1 MSLKRIS
8 TPEGDVYFIDSVS
21 GQRVKTKMD
30 VIKSKTDANNIPAV
44 GTVEEKIL
52 NPDEEQIE
60 TLKKTKKWFAIAL
73 NNSGEK
79 IIYQLETFQNEMEKN
94 IIEGIHSAN
103 NPIDTYTKN
112 DKGEWTKA
120 NSTVTLFS
128 RGYFKLGVLYRPVW
142 SHAVSGLKWGAL
154 IGVAIKL
161 FDTFIMLLQVEEGMA
176 FLFLI
181 AIGVCFIPRI
191 GMGLMIVVSLI
202 LSRLSKVNF
211 FFMALAGA
219 LVGAIIG
226 CLPGMAL
233 GGIIGLVRRDN
244 LQKAKDAEPEEN
256 HVVVKSVI
264 LPLVFGLLIIWF
276 YIFVFNPWLVEALS

>member
-1 MSLKRIS
+1 MSLKRIT

-30 VIKSKTDANNIPAV
+30 VIKTALVSNAIPTV
-44 GTVEEKIL
+44 GTVSEKIL

-60 TLKKTKKWFAIAL
+60 TLKNTKKWFAIAQ
-73 NNSGEK
+73 NNNGEK
-79 IIYQLETFQNEMEKN
+79 IVYQLETFQNEMEKN

-112 DKGEWTKA
+112 DKGEWTKVS
-120 NSTVTLFS
+120 STITQFT

-244 LQKAKDAEPEEN
+244 LPKAKDAESEEN
-256 HVVVKSVI
+256 HVVVKSVV
-264 LPLVFGLLIIWF
+264 LPLVFGLCIIWF
-276 YIFVFNPWLVEALS
+276 YIFVFNPWLIEALS

>member
-21 GQRVKTKMD
+21 GQRVKTNMD
-30 VIKSKTDANNIPAV
+30 VIKSKTDVNNIP
-44 GTVEEKIL
+44 TVEEKIL
-52 NPDEEQIE
+52 SPEEEQIE
-60 TLKKTKKWFAIAL
+60 NLKKTKKWFAIAQ

-79 IIYQLETFQNEMEKN
+79 IVYHPETFLDEMEKN

-103 NPIDTYTKN
+103 NPVDTYTKN
-112 DKGEWTKA
+112 DKGEWTKV
-120 NSTVTLFS
+120 NSSMTQFS
-128 RGYFKLGVLYRPVW
+128 RSHFKLGVLYRPVW
-142 SHAVSGLKWGAL
+142 SHAVLGLKWGAI
-154 IGVAIKL
+154 IGVIIKL
-161 FDTFIMLLQVEEGMA
+161 LDTFLLLLQVEEGIA

-191 GMGLMIVVSLI
+191 GMGLMVVISLI

-244 LQKAKDAEPEEN
+244 LPKAKDAEPEEN

-264 LPLVFGLLIIWF
+264 LPLVFGLFIIWF